1 MLLMSILLSI
11 LEFLSIYN
19 IYLLISSIT
28 EDDISNSF
36 LQSLFIKLG
45 FENFSYVYGFSL
57 LVLSL
62 LIFILKNLYNYLSA
76 GLIIK
81 NIYSFFQNKF
91 FNSLSILDY
100 EKTVSSRYGKLL
112 FNGTTSSQSIPVL
125 VDCSLNI
132 ILNFIKIFVLAILLF
147 QLSIYTL
154 ITITLTGFFLII
166 FSYKYYQLF
175 LKKKSSNINLLREK
189 QSNLIKDFLD
199 SSLTIRVYNVQKLWG
214 EKYKLIINQFTS
226 LWRDIHFI
234 KPIPSEFIGL
244 LLLLIL
250 SIFSIFH
257 SKGYLSNQINI
268 SLIITIYVT
277 LSRLAGS
284 FSLII
289 SSYST
294 FIEYLPQFRSFI
306 GTIEDQKTNTKR
318 NNDNYSLNK
327 KNTSLKKIHTLEF
340 EQVKFKY
347 QSNNNIIIN
356 NFNYTFTKGKSYL
369 IHGSSG
375 NGKSTI
381 LKLMLGLLK
390 PSSGNIK
397 INGSN
402 IKDILDQS
410 FFKLVG
416 YMSQD
421 TYLIHSSIKE
431 NVVFGRKYKK
441 NDLQNVFIESNL
453 IEIINK
459 LENKD
464 ETIVGERGDKLSGGQ
479 KQRIGLARS
488 LLNKPDLL
496 ILDEPTNNLDKNI
509 SKDLIL
515 NLKKLKKDKILIIV
529 SHDTSLFDFCDFK
542 ISLR

>member
-36 LQSLFIKLG
+36 LHSLFIKLG

-132 ILNFIKIFVLAILLF
+132 ILNFIKIFFLTIMLF

-154 ITITLTGFFLII
+154 ITITLTGFFLLI

-268 SLIITIYVT
+268 SLIITIYFT

-306 GTIEDQKTNTKR
+306 DTIEDQKTNTKR

-327 KNTSLKKIHTLEF
+327 KNISLKKIHTVEF

-375 NGKSTI
+375 KGKSTI

-397 INGSN
+397 INGCN

-421 TYLIHSSIKE
+421 TYLIHSSIKD

-441 NDLQNVFIESNL
+441 KDLQNVFIESNL